1 MTVAMTNAMTVDVED
16 YFHVTA
22 FARTLERSTWD
33 SLEYRAERNT
43 ERVLE
48 LFATAGVKATFF
60 VLGWVTRRSPEL
72 IKKIHAAGHEIACHG
87 MSHQLVYKQ
96 TREVFHQET
105 RESKQLLEDLVGA
118 KVRGYRAASYSII
131 PKSLWALEVLEE
143 LGFEY
148 DSSIFPVRHD
158 IYGMRHAPR
167 YPFNPG
173 VGHLLEVPLTT
184 VEVMGNR
191 LPCGGG
197 GYFRIFPYWLF
208 KMGLKRVNTVDR
220 LPGVFYF
227 HPWEIDPGQP
237 RLPAGW
243 RSRFRHYYNL
253 THTEARLVQL
263 LKDFSWGRMDRV
275 FLEPA
280 QARAPEVVSLAA
292 GVA

>member
-105 RESKQLLEDLVGA
+105 RESKQLLEDLVGT